1 VKHTLFAAVAAI
13 GLMMAGTAQAVP
25 TISMAVAES
34 SALPPSVI
42 VQNAVVGGI
51 VQGTFSTANFSGT
64 ITASGSPTLPQPILQ
79 SQSIDVNSGNNDGSR
94 TLYVYITEQGLTFP
108 QGIKDF
114 LSGFTSNLFTG
125 GAVSVIEN
133 TYVSAANELWT
144 GTLLNTTTLTSL
156 GSVSM
161 HANSPLLS
169 GPFSETAQFI
179 VTIKGA
185 GSVNDTINIQD
196 APEPMS
202 LALLGSGLLGLGMIR
217 RARS

>member
-1 VKHTLFAAVAAI
+1 MKYTLLAAAAAI
-13 GLMMAGTAQAVP
+13 GLMTSAAQAVP
-25 TISMAVAES
+25 TISMAVSET

-42 VQNAVVGGI
+42 VQNAVAGGI

-64 ITASGSPTLPQPILQ
+64 ITAIGSPILPQPILQ
-79 SQSIDVNSGNNDGSR
+79 SQSIDVNSGNNNGLR

-108 QGIKDF
+108 QGINDF

-125 GAVSVIEN
+125 GAVSVTEN

-144 GTLLNTTTLTSL
+144 GTLLSTTTFTDL

-185 GSVNDTINIQD
+185 GSANDTINIRD
-196 APEPMS
+196 VPEPMS
-202 LALLGSGLLGLGMIR
+202 LALLGSGLLGLGIIR
-217 RARS
+217 RARG